1 MGPSI
6 DLTLRRHQEPDP
18 ELLKQALKR
27 PKLKKKDVE
36 KGLGNKKKMRN
47 MEVDEM
53 GDLRGRVHIAKQDL
67 NKLQTRKMK
76 GLKGGRDISDEE
88 DESDDDEGC
97 CVDLAHV
104 MDVRFIPKD
113 MRRAEGR

>member
-27 PKLKKKDVE
+27 PKLKKQDVE
-36 KGLGNKKKMRN
+36 KGLGNKRKMRN

-88 DESDDDEGC
+88 DESDDDEEDGQ
-97 CVDLAHV
+97 A
-104 MDVRFIPKD
+104 
-113 MRRAEGR
+113 RRKRRRS